1 MKNTRIYKVTVID
14 IEDDDTMDFYF
25 TNADE
30 KDEFINALEHYTDIA
45 ERKFEYVEDDFQSN
59 TLEGAKKDVKNFLV
73 ID

>member
-25 TNADE
+25 TNVNE
-30 KDEFINALEHYTDIA
+30 KDEFVNALEHYTDIA

>member
-25 TNADE
+25 TNVNE
-30 KDEFINALEHYTDIA
+30 KDEFVNALEHYTDIA

-59 TLEGAKKDVKNFLV
+59 TLEDAKKDVKNFLV

>member
-25 TNADE
+25 TDVNE
-30 KDEFINALEHYTDIA
+30 KDEFVNALEHYTDIA